1 MNEKLLDEIR
11 INARERKIPILMD
24 DTLKHIMKVLEN
36 REINSILEVG
46 TAVGYSAICFSRV
59 LSENGYIDT
68 IEIEEIRV
76 KEANEN
82 IEKMGLKNK
91 INVIHGNAL
100 EVLPKMVE
108 EKKKY
113 DYIFI
118 DAAKGQYNEFYK
130 CALEMLNDNGIIIA
144 DNVLYKGM
152 VLSDYNERKHRT
164 AVNKLRKF
172 LQYIQNIEGIKS
184 EILDIGDGISISY
197 KI

>member
-11 INARERKIPILMD
+11 IDARERKIPILMD
-24 DTLKHIMKVLEN
+24 DTLEYIMNVLKN

-46 TAVGYSAICFSRV
+46 TAVGYSAICFSKV

-68 IEIEEIRV
+68 IEIEDIRV

-82 IEKMGLKNK
+82 IEKMGLKDK

-108 EKKKY
+108 EKRKY

-164 AVNKLRKF
+164 AVNKLRRF
-172 LQYIQNIEGIKS
+172 LNYIQNIDGIKS

>member
-11 INARERKIPILMD
+11 IDARERKIPILMD
-24 DTLKHIMKVLEN
+24 DTLKYIMKVLEN

-46 TAVGYSAICFSRV
+46 TAVGYSAICFSKV
-59 LSENGYIDT
+59 LSEKGYIDT

-82 IEKMGLKNK
+82 IEKMGLKDK

-108 EKKKY
+108 EKRKY

-130 CALEMLNDNGIIIA
+130 CALEMLKDNGIIIA

-172 LQYIQNIEGIKS
+172 LQFIQNIEGIKS
-184 EILDIGDGISISY
+184 EILDVGDGISISY